1 MTAKT
6 DGGEGD
12 APLADGPGGGVA
24 AGAVPDPATD
34 PAADRFVDLDA
45 GDPAEAVP
53 PGASGMVG
61 AAAPGIAAGDAAI
74 TADKPAEAD
83 AVRRALRRRADRI
96 VARIDALLS
105 AQIDAILAHPRVAT
119 LEAAW
124 RGVAW
129 LVQGLGADGLSRL
142 RLLDARWPELV
153 RDFER
158 SADVEH
164 SALFDIVYNQEFDM
178 PGGVPFSMILALYA
192 VQHRPSRAHPGDDVG
207 TLRQLAHVAAAA
219 FAPIVLDGAPGLFGL
234 DDFAGLDRRQS
245 IGTDFRQPEYLRLHS
260 VQGQADARFL
270 GLVVP
275 RVRLR
280 GAWRG
285 RSAGDLGFRYDA
297 DDRRVLWGPGALAF
311 GDICLRAFRDHRWLA
326 AIRGTVRDRLE
337 GGVVATLPIVDFETD
352 APGKFP
358 KPPVEV
364 HVSETLDRELAE
376 VGFIAIRRVKHTPF
390 LAIHNM
396 PSLHRPTRVFGSE
409 VARVNERLG
418 TMLNYVLCVS
428 RFAHYIKVIG
438 REWIGSFQSAAECE
452 LRLQRWLNDY
462 TSGGDDLD
470 YDAKARYPLR
480 EGRINVSDIA
490 GKPGAYE
497 CRIALKPHFQLD
509 QVVSEFHLVTTI
521 QEARAA

>member
-1 MTAKT
+1 MTPAGGAT
-6 DGGEGD
+6 GADDDGAGADVAPVDRAPD
-12 APLADGPGGGVA
+12 AGKVA
-24 AGAVPDPATD
+24 GFDTGHANGAVPDPAAE
-34 PAADRFVDLDA
+34 PGADRFTDLGGGDA
-45 GDPAEAVP
+45 GGLLVP
-53 PGASGMVG
+53 PPDVTPDPGGE
-61 AAAPGIAAGDAAI
+61 AAA
-74 TADKPAEAD
+74 
-83 AVRRALRRRADRI
+83 RRALRRRIDRA
-96 VARIDALLS
+96 VAAIDTMLS
-105 AQIDAILAHPRVAT
+105 VQVDAILVHPRFAT

-124 RGVAW
+124 RGIAW

-142 RLLDARWPELV
+142 RLFDARWAELV

-158 SADVEH
+158 SVDVEH

-192 VQHRPSRAHPGDDVG
+192 VQHRPSRDHPGDDVG
-207 TLRQLAHVAAAA
+207 ALRMLAQVAAAA
-219 FAPIVLDGAPGLFGL
+219 FAPIVMDGAPGLFGL
-234 DDFAGLDRRQS
+234 DGFAELDRRQS
-245 IGTDFRQPEYLRLHS
+245 IAADFRQPDYLRLHS
-260 VQGQADARFL
+260 LQQLPDSRFL

-280 GAWRG
+280 GSWRG
-285 RSAGDLGFRYDA
+285 RSAGDIGFRYDA
-297 DDRRVLWGPGALAF
+297 DDRQVLWGPGALAF

-337 GGVVATLPIVDFETD
+337 GGVVATLPPVDFATD
-352 APGKFP
+352 APGKIV

-364 HVSETLDRELAE
+364 HVSETIDRELAE
-376 VGFIAIRRVKHTPF
+376 AGFIAIRRVKDTPF

-396 PSLHRPTRVFGSE
+396 PSLHRPARVFGSE

-418 TMLNYVLCVS
+418 TMLNYILCVA

-438 REWIGSFQSAAECE
+438 REWIGSFQSATECE
-452 LRLQRWLNDY
+452 MRLQRWLNDY
-462 TSGGDDLD
+462 TSGGDDMD
-470 YDAKARYPLR
+470 YDAKARFPLR
-480 EGRINVSDIA
+480 EGRITVADIA

-521 QEARAA
+521 QEPRAA